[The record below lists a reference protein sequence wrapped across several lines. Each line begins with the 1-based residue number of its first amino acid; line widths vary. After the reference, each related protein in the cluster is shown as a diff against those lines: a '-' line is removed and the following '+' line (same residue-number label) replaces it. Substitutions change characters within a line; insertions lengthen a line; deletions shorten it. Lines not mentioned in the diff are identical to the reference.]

1 MPDITM
7 TKRHSLPMARARE
20 LVQQAADDL
29 AAEFDLRSQWAG
41 DTLHF
46 RRTGVQGQMR
56 VTESEIDLEV
66 TLGFLLRAF
75 KSRFV
80 ENIERIFDT
89 LLAEAHAAQKAAP
102 GRDRGA
108 PRRKAAVKTA
118 KKTVR
123 KG

>member
-7 TKRHSLPMARARE
+7 IKHHSLPMARARE

-80 ENIERIFDT
+80 ENIERIFDA
-89 LLAEAHAAQKAAP
+89 LLEQAHAAQKAAP
-102 GRDRGA
+102 GRERSA
-108 PRRKAAVKTA
+108 PRKKAAVKTA
-118 KKTVR
+118 KKTGR
-123 KG
+123 KT

>member
-56 VTESEIDLEV
+56 VTESKIDLEV

-80 ENIERIFDT
+80 ENIERIFDA

-102 GRDRGA
+102 GRERSA

-118 KKTVR
+118 KKTGR
-123 KG
+123 KT

>member
-7 TKRHSLPMARARE
+7 IKRHSLPMARARE

-80 ENIERIFDT
+80 ENIERIFDA
-89 LLAEAHAAQKAAP
+89 LLSEAHAAQKAAP
-102 GRDRGA
+102 SRERSA
-108 PRRKAAVKTA
+108 PRKKAAVKTA
-118 KKTVR
+118 KKTGR
-123 KG
+123 KA

>member
-7 TKRHSLPMARARE
+7 IKHHSLPMARARE

-80 ENIERIFDT
+80 ENIERIFDG

-102 GRDRGA
+102 GRERSA
-108 PRRKAAVKTA
+108 PRKKAAVKTA
-118 KKTVR
+118 KKTGR
-123 KG
+123 KA